1 MSSLPLYAAS
11 RPLRRWVP
19 VILSAFV
26 LAACGGQAGLT
37 KEQQSGFLGS
47 DYSRLTPVQGTED
60 GVKIY
65 RYKSPSFNLSD
76 YKGVMIDPVVIY
88 QTATAETAKNG
99 VTEETIYQIRRD
111 IDATLARGASQRFN
125 VVKEPGPGVA
135 RISVAIT
142 GAEALGEGF
151 KPRNLMP
158 ISAVM
163 KVASDAA
170 GVNSKTA
177 MIVVEAKLQDSVSGR
192 LLGEAVYTVAGDSFR
207 LESSSAEA
215 FKEASVKWVQAALRE
230 AVSQKAQMQ

>member
-1 MSSLPLYAAS
+1 
-11 RPLRRWVP
+11 
-19 VILSAFV
+19 
-26 LAACGGQAGLT
+26 
-37 KEQQSGFLGS
+37 
-47 DYSRLTPVQGTED
+47 
-60 GVKIY
+60 
-65 RYKSPSFNLSD
+65 LSD